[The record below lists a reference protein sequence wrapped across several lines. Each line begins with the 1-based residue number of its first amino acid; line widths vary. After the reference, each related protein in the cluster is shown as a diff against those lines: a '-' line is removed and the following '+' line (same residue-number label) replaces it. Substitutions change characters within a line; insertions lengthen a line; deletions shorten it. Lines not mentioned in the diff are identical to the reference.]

1 MKKRTKQI
9 IIGILAGIGIIT
21 ISGVIIVAFLI
32 SKFFKIPES
41 QDVYVSDLAN
51 STLRYTLI
59 YEDQVLF
66 IDIDPECEHE
76 TEKIKSSDFYAD
88 MEDGPEPLNPNGY
101 MWKYCDKQSKWTM
114 EIKAI
119 DIDGGTKIYT
129 LYYKSPG
136 EKGSQY
142 RETLIQ
148 TPDTIIKGNLEGD
161 RTTYQDM
168 MEDYLRAF

>member
-1 MKKRTKQI
+1 MKKRTKQV
-9 IIGILAGIGIIT
+9 IIGILAGIGTIT
-21 ISGVIIVAFLI
+21 ILGLVIVVLLI
-32 SKFFKIPES
+32 SKFFGIPES

-66 IDIDPECEHE
+66 IDIDLECEHE
-76 TEKIKSSDFYAD
+76 IEKIKSSDFYAE
-88 MEDGPEPLNPNGY
+88 MEDGPEPLNPDGY
-101 MWKYCDKQSKWTM
+101 MWKYCDKHSKRTM
-114 EIKAI
+114 EIDSI
-119 DIDGGTKIYT
+119 ETDGDTSTYT

-148 TPDTIIKGNLEGD
+148 TSDTIINGNLEGN
-161 RTTYQDM
+161 RTTYEDM
-168 MEDYLRAF
+168 MEDYNRAF